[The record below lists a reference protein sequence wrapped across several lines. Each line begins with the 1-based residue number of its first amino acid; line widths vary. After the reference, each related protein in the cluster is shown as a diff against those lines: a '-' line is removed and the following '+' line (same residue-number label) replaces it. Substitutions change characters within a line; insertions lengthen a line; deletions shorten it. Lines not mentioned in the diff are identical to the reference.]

1 MAQVQENKMG
11 IMPVN
16 KLVVTMSV
24 PIIVAMI
31 VQALYNVVDSYF
43 VSLVSTEALTAVGQA
58 FSAQNLM
65 IGMATGTGVGMN
77 ALLSRALGQK
87 DHRLA
92 NRIACNGLL
101 IAAAFYVLM
110 LLFGLFGTDIYFQGM
125 LSAAQVDGGLNL
137 DLVRQYGNDYLRVCS
152 VFSFGMFGQ
161 IMFERIMQATGRTVY
176 TMLTQGAGAII
187 NIILDPIFI
196 LEEVPIFHFKGLNM
210 GAAGAAYATVIGQIV
225 AFIFGVILN
234 IAVNKEIQL
243 KLKGFLPDFKIIGN
257 ICEIGI
263 PSIIMVAIGSVMY
276 YLMNIII
283 MTVSSIGATV
293 FGVYYKLQSFVFMPV
308 FGLNNGVIP
317 ILGFNYGAGKRKRFT
332 KAVFLSCIYA
342 LVFMVIGVVLMQL
355 IPDKLLGLFELNEGE
370 MALRIISLSFVFA
383 GVSICLSSVF
393 QALSKGMHSMF
404 ISIARQLVVL
414 VPVAWLLSLS
424 GDVNLIWWAFP
435 IAEAASFCFT
445 GILYLVVHKK
455 IISKISENGYE
466 PQNALEQE

>member
-137 DLVRQYGNDYLRVCS
+137 D
-152 VFSFGMFGQ
+152 
-161 IMFERIMQATGRTVY
+161 
-176 TMLTQGAGAII
+176 
-187 NIILDPIFI
+187 
-196 LEEVPIFHFKGLNM
+196 
-210 GAAGAAYATVIGQIV
+210 
-225 AFIFGVILN
+225 
-234 IAVNKEIQL
+234 
-243 KLKGFLPDFKIIGN
+243 
-257 ICEIGI
+257 
-263 PSIIMVAIGSVMY
+263 
-276 YLMNIII
+276 
-283 MTVSSIGATV
+283 
-293 FGVYYKLQSFVFMPV
+293 
-308 FGLNNGVIP
+308 
-317 ILGFNYGAGKRKRFT
+317 
-332 KAVFLSCIYA
+332 
-342 LVFMVIGVVLMQL
+342 
-355 IPDKLLGLFELNEGE
+355 
-370 MALRIISLSFVFA
+370 
-383 GVSICLSSVF
+383 
-393 QALSKGMHSMF
+393 
-404 ISIARQLVVL
+404 
-414 VPVAWLLSLS
+414 
-424 GDVNLIWWAFP
+424 
-435 IAEAASFCFT
+435 
-445 GILYLVVHKK
+445 
-455 IISKISENGYE
+455 
-466 PQNALEQE
+466 